1 MNLPWNYSDKNSPQ
15 NDQWLPCYFLKIQA
29 MGDNDT
35 AEHMLDPEK
44 DSTHE
49 DGQRPPH
56 ANTVLGG
63 SLSPKKHG
71 RTIEGTGWD
80 SRFFSKIKM
89 LNIHNLNHTNLNNL
103 QVILIEI

>member
-49 DGQRPPH
+49 FMMFENFNCEKQ
-56 ANTVLGG
+56 A
-63 SLSPKKHG
+63 
-71 RTIEGTGWD
+71 
-80 SRFFSKIKM
+80 
-89 LNIHNLNHTNLNNL
+89 
-103 QVILIEI
+103 